1 MHFGLILP
9 IVVMQTTITFLGLY
23 KSEFIRLTE
32 LIPQSSIEQCNLMY
46 ITSEQRKNI
55 EKMKTSLSIFDFF
68 KEKRRYIDFLNQFAH
83 FGVFDVQF
91 SQNWENWLTSKLYGA
106 VRQS

>member
-1 MHFGLILP
+1 MQFGLILP
-9 IVVMQTTITFLGLY
+9 IVVMQTTIAFLDLC

-32 LIPQSSIEQCNLMY
+32 LILQSSIEQCHLMY

-68 KEKRRYIDFLNQFAH
+68 
-83 FGVFDVQF
+83 
-91 SQNWENWLTSKLYGA
+91 
-106 VRQS
+106 